1 MATLQNIRSKGP
13 LLVIVIGLA
22 LFAFIAGD
30 AWKVLQ
36 PHQSQDVGEV
46 NGETISA
53 QDFQA
58 LVEEYTEVIKFSSG
72 NSALSDE
79 QTNRIKDEVWRTYV
93 NNKLIEKEAKKLGLS
108 VSKAEVQAII
118 DAGVHPML
126 QQTPFRNPQ
135 TGAFDKDMLKKF
147 LVDYSKMN
155 KAQMPSNYAEYYES
169 MYKFWSFLEKSLIQ
183 ARLQE
188 KYQALITKSLF
199 SNPVEAQDAFDA
211 RVDQSDLLLAAV
223 PYSSIVDSTIV
234 IKDSDLKAAYDKKK
248 EQFKQYV
255 ETRNIKFID
264 VQVTASAEDRAAL
277 QKEMEEYTEQL
288 IANPSDYTT
297 FIRSTGSETPY
308 TDLFYTTKSLPADV
322 TARLDS
328 VAVGGVFG
336 PYYNVSDNTLNSFK
350 KLATAAMPDS
360 IEFRQIQVVAE
371 DAEKT
376 KTLADSIY
384 NAIKEGASFAE
395 VAKKY
400 GQTGEPTWI
409 SSANYEGAQIDG
421 DNLKYITAVT
431 TLGQN
436 ELTNLALGQANV
448 ILQVTNK
455 KAVKDKYKVAVIK
468 RPVEFSKETY
478 SKAYNEFSQFIAA
491 NNTLEKMIA
500 NAEDAGYKLLDRAD
514 LYSSEHGIGGI
525 RGTKD
530 ALKWAFEAKAGEVSG
545 LYECGESDHM
555 LVVGVASIVPEGYRP
570 LALVKD
576 QLRAEILRDKKA
588 EKIMADMKAA
598 NATSFEQYKNMAN
611 AVSDSV
617 KHVTFSAPAY
627 IPALRSSEPLV
638 GAYASIAEVNELTNL
653 ALGQANVILQVT
665 NKKAVKDKYKVAVI
679 KRPVEFSKETYSKAY
694 NEFSQFIAANNT
706 LEKMIANAE
715 DAGYKLLDRAD
726 LYSSEHGIGG
736 IRGTKD
742 ALKWAFEAK
751 AGEVSGLY
759 ECGESDHM
767 LVVGVA
773 SIVPEGYRPLALVK
787 DQLRAE
793 ILRDKKAEKIMAD
806 MKAANAT
813 SFEQYKNM
821 ANAVSD
827 SVKHVTFSAPAYIPA
842 LRSSEPLVGAY
853 ASIAEVNKLSAP
865 IKGNGGVFVLQPYAK
880 EKLNETFNKETEED
894 NLANMHARMASQFIS
909 DLYLKANVKD
919 QRYLF
924 F

>member
-46 NGETISA
+46 NGESISA

-79 QTNRIKDEVWRTYV
+79 QTNQIKDEVWRTYV
-93 NNKLIEKEAKKLGLS
+93 NNKLIEKEAKKLGLV
-108 VSKAEVQAII
+108 VSKAEIQAII
-118 DAGVHPML
+118 NAGVHPML

-155 KAQMPSNYAEYYES
+155 KAQMPSQYAEYYES

-211 RVDQSDLLLAAV
+211 RVEQSDLLLAAV

-288 IANPSDYTT
+288 TANPSDYTT
-297 FIRSTGSETPY
+297 FIRSTGSEAPY

-384 NAIKEGASFAE
+384 NAIKGGASFAE

-421 DNLKYITAVT
+421 DNLKFISAINSTGV
-431 TLGQN
+431 N
-436 ELTNLALGQANV
+436 ELVNLPLGQANV

-455 KAVKDKYKVAVIK
+455 KAVKDKYKVAVVK
-468 RPVEFSKETY
+468 REVEFSKETY
-478 SKAYNEFSQFIAA
+478 NRAYNDFSQFIAA
-491 NNTLEKMIA
+491 NPSVEKMVA
-500 NAEDAGYKLLDRAD
+500 NAEEAGYKLLDRVD
-514 LYSSEHGIGGI
+514 LYSSEHGIGGV
-525 RGTKD
+525 RGTKE
-530 ALKWAFEAKAGEVSG
+530 ALRWTFDKAKPGDVSG
-545 LYECGESDHM
+545 LYECGESDHLM
-555 LVVGVASIVPEGYRP
+555 VVGLVGIKPEGYRP
-570 LALVKD
+570 LKAVQD
-576 QLRAEILRDKKA
+576 QLRAEIVKDKKA

-598 NATSFEQYKNMAN
+598 NATSLDQYKAMPN
-611 AVSDSV
+611 AVSDSL
-617 KHVTFSAPAY
+617 KMVTFAAPAY
-627 IPALRSSEPLV
+627 VSALRSSEPLV
-638 GAYASIAEVNELTNL
+638 GAYASV
-653 ALGQANVILQVT
+653 
-665 NKKAVKDKYKVAVI
+665 
-679 KRPVEFSKETYSKAY
+679 
-694 NEFSQFIAANNT
+694 
-706 LEKMIANAE
+706 
-715 DAGYKLLDRAD
+715 
-726 LYSSEHGIGG
+726 
-736 IRGTKD
+736 
-742 ALKWAFEAK
+742 
-751 AGEVSGLY
+751 
-759 ECGESDHM
+759 
-767 LVVGVA
+767 
-773 SIVPEGYRPLALVK
+773 
-787 DQLRAE
+787 
-793 ILRDKKAEKIMAD
+793 
-806 MKAANAT
+806 
-813 SFEQYKNM
+813 
-821 ANAVSD
+821 
-827 SVKHVTFSAPAYIPA
+827 
-842 LRSSEPLVGAY
+842 
-853 ASIAEVNKLSAP
+853 AEVNKLSAP
-865 IKGNGGVFVLQPYAK
+865 IKGNAGVFVLQVYGK
-880 EKLNETFNKETEED
+880 DKLNDTFNAKDEEAT
-894 NLANMHARMASQFIS
+894 LANMHARFASRLMN
-909 DLYLKANVKD
+909 DLYLKGNVKD
-919 QRYLF
+919 TRYLF

>member
-1 MATLQNIRSKGP
+1 MATLQTIRSKGP

-30 AWKVLQ
+30 AWKILQ
-36 PHQSQDVGEV
+36 PHQGKQDAGEV
-46 NGETISA
+46 NGNTLSA
-53 QDFQA
+53 QDYQKMVDEFS
-58 LVEEYTEVIKFSSG
+58 EVIKLTNG
-72 NSALSDE
+72 LNSLSED
-79 QTNRIKDEVWRTYV
+79 QLTNIKDQVWNTYV
-93 NNKLIEKEAKKLGLS
+93 TNELIAAEAKKLGLK
-108 VSKAEVQAII
+108 VTDKELQAII
-118 DAGVHPML
+118 DEGTNPLLM
-126 QQTPFRNPQ
+126 QTPFRNPQ

-155 KAQMPSNYAEYYES
+155 KAQMPSQYAEYYES

-211 RVDQSDLLLAAV
+211 RVEQSDLLLAAV

-288 IANPSDYTT
+288 TANPSDYTT
-297 FIRSTGSETPY
+297 FIRSTGSEAPY

-384 NAIKEGASFAE
+384 NAIKGGASFAE
-395 VAKKY
+395 IAKKY

-545 LYECGESDHM
+545 LYECGESDRM

-598 NATSFEQYKNMAN
+598 NATSFDQYKALAN

-617 KHVTFSAPAY
+617 KHVTFDASAFVS
-627 IPALRSSEPLV
+627 ALRSSEPLV
-638 GAYASIAEVNELTNL
+638 SAYAST
-653 ALGQANVILQVT
+653 
-665 NKKAVKDKYKVAVI
+665 
-679 KRPVEFSKETYSKAY
+679 
-694 NEFSQFIAANNT
+694 
-706 LEKMIANAE
+706 
-715 DAGYKLLDRAD
+715 
-726 LYSSEHGIGG
+726 
-736 IRGTKD
+736 
-742 ALKWAFEAK
+742 
-751 AGEVSGLY
+751 
-759 ECGESDHM
+759 
-767 LVVGVA
+767 
-773 SIVPEGYRPLALVK
+773 
-787 DQLRAE
+787 
-793 ILRDKKAEKIMAD
+793 
-806 MKAANAT
+806 
-813 SFEQYKNM
+813 
-821 ANAVSD
+821 
-827 SVKHVTFSAPAYIPA
+827 
-842 LRSSEPLVGAY
+842 GAM
-853 ASIAEVNKLSAP
+853 NQLSAP
-865 IKGNGGVFVLQPYAK
+865 IKGNAGVFVLQPYAE
-880 EKLNETFNKETEED
+880 EKLNETYDEKAEVEKLQGMYT
-894 NLANMHARMASQFIS
+894 NLVVRQFIN
-909 DLYLKANVKD
+909 DLYLNGQVKD
-919 QRYLF
+919 ERYLF

>member
-46 NGETISA
+46 NGESISA

-93 NNKLIEKEAKKLGLS
+93 NNKLVEAEAEKIGLT
-108 VSKAEVQAII
+108 VSKAEIQAII

-155 KAQMPSNYAEYYES
+155 KAQMPSQYAEYYES

-211 RVDQSDLLLAAV
+211 RVDQSDLLFAAI

-234 IKDSDLKAAYDKKK
+234 VKDADLKAAYDKKK

-288 IANPSDYTT
+288 VANPADYTT
-297 FIRSTGSETPY
+297 FIRSTGSEAPY
-308 TDLFYTTKSLPADV
+308 TDLFYTTRALPTDV
-322 TARLDS
+322 AARLDS

-350 KLATAAMPDS
+350 KLAVASMPDS
-360 IEFRQIQVVAE
+360 IEYRQIQVVAE
-371 DAEKT
+371 DADKT

-384 NAIKEGASFAE
+384 NAIKGGASFAE

-421 DNLKYITAVT
+421 ENLKYLKTVT

-436 ELTNLALGQANV
+436 ELTNLALTQGNF

-455 KAVKDKYKVAVIK
+455 KSVKDKYKVAVIK

-491 NNTLEKMIA
+491 NNTLEKMVA
-500 NAEDAGYKLLDRAD
+500 NAEDAGYRLLDRTD
-514 LYSSEHGIGGI
+514 LYSSEHGIGSI

-530 ALKWAFEAKAGEVSG
+530 ALKWVFEAKVGEVSG
-545 LYECGESDHM
+545 LYECGESDRM
-555 LVVGVASIVPEGYRP
+555 LVVGVAGIIPEGYRP
-570 LALVKD
+570 LALVQD

-598 NATSFEQYKNMAN
+598 NATSLDQYK
-611 AVSDSV
+611 S
-617 KHVTFSAPAY
+617 
-627 IPALRSSEPLV
+627 
-638 GAYASIAEVNELTNL
+638 
-653 ALGQANVILQVT
+653 
-665 NKKAVKDKYKVAVI
+665 
-679 KRPVEFSKETYSKAY
+679 
-694 NEFSQFIAANNT
+694 
-706 LEKMIANAE
+706 
-715 DAGYKLLDRAD
+715 
-726 LYSSEHGIGG
+726 
-736 IRGTKD
+736 
-742 ALKWAFEAK
+742 
-751 AGEVSGLY
+751 
-759 ECGESDHM
+759 
-767 LVVGVA
+767 
-773 SIVPEGYRPLALVK
+773 
-787 DQLRAE
+787 
-793 ILRDKKAEKIMAD
+793 
-806 MKAANAT
+806 
-813 SFEQYKNM
+813 M

-880 EKLNETFNKETEED
+880 EKLNETFDKATEES
-894 NLANMHARMASQFIS
+894 NLANMHARMASQFIN